1 MVKYSPKE
9 NTYKEMYL
17 INKFERDIM
26 ENTLQNMRNDKTK
39 NSQKFTTENIAY
51 PDDKIVEVETPD
63 KKTSDSL
70 PEKHNRKSN
79 ENGNMDIPEVIN
91 SAIEK
96 GRLNDVTLSDN
107 GNTPVQRVDT
117 TPMSP
122 IKTRKKV
129 TSTKLGT
136 PEIKNKL
143 RKISKRVKKDQ
154 LEKQRKVLMDQVFQN
169 WKV

>member
-70 PEKHNRKSN
+70 PEKHNQKSN
-79 ENGNMDIPEVIN
+79 ENGDMDIPEVIN
-91 SAIEK
+91 SAIE
-96 GRLNDVTLSDN
+96 RDV
-107 GNTPVQRVDT
+107 
-117 TPMSP
+117 
-122 IKTRKKV
+122 
-129 TSTKLGT
+129 
-136 PEIKNKL
+136 
-143 RKISKRVKKDQ
+143 
-154 LEKQRKVLMDQVFQN
+154 
-169 WKV
+169 

>member
-70 PEKHNRKSN
+70 PEKHNQKSN
-79 ENGNMDIPEVIN
+79 ENGTMDIPEVIN
-91 SAIEK
+91 SSIER
-96 GRLNDVTLSDN
+96 GRLNDVSLSDN
-107 GNTPVQRVDT
+107 GNTPVQIVDT

-122 IKTRKKV
+122 IKKRKKV

-136 PEIKNKL
+136 PEIKNKP
-143 RKISKRVKKDQ
+143 RKISKRGKKDQ
-154 LEKQRKVLMDQVFQN
+154 LEKQRRVLMDEVFQN
-169 WKV
+169 

>member
-70 PEKHNRKSN
+70 PEKHNQKSN

-122 IKTRKKV
+122 IKKRKKV

-136 PEIKNKL
+136 PEIKT
-143 RKISKRVKKDQ
+143 SP
-154 LEKQRKVLMDQVFQN
+154 EKYQN
-169 WKV
+169 A

>member
-9 NTYKEMYL
+9 NAYKEMYL

-51 PDDKIVEVETPD
+51 TDDRIVEVESPD

-70 PEKHNRKSN
+70 PEKHNQKSN
-79 ENGNMDIPEVIN
+79 ENGTMDIPEVIN
-91 SAIEK
+91 SDIEK

-122 IKTRKKV
+122 IKKRKRI

-136 PEIKNKL
+136 PEIKKQTPKNIKT
-143 RKISKRVKKDQ
+143 REKRSIAKAKKSTYG
-154 LEKQRKVLMDQVFQN
+154 
-169 WKV
+169 

>member
-39 NSQKFTTENIAY
+39 NSQKFTTENVAY
-51 PDDKIVEVETPD
+51 PDDKIVEVETSD
-63 KKTSDSL
+63 KKTSDSI
-70 PEKHNRKSN
+70 PEKHNQKSN
-79 ENGNMDIPEVIN
+79 ENGTTDIPEVIN

-96 GRLNDVTLSDN
+96 GRLNDVSLSDN
-107 GNTPVQRVDT
+107 GNTHIQRVDT

-122 IKTRKKV
+122 IKKRKK
-129 TSTKLGT
+129 LF
-136 PEIKNKL
+136 L
-143 RKISKRVKKDQ
+143 
-154 LEKQRKVLMDQVFQN
+154 QN
-169 WKV
+169 